1 MSSNQNTQ
9 NSFHCLRFFDDYGVR
24 KLLCAIIE
32 LAVLDYNLCV
42 ERGFITNK
50 KVNKLECHNHELP
63 KTIENLSEISSLIP
77 FFYAEGLEMLIEEGH
92 LQDEEG
98 TPLSAEYIKTAL
110 I

>member
-1 MSSNQNTQ
+1 
-9 NSFHCLRFFDDYGVR
+9 
-24 KLLCAIIE
+24 

-42 ERGFITNK
+42 ERGFINNK
-50 KVNKLECHNHELP
+50 KVTKKNCHNYELP

-110 I
+110 L

>member
-1 MSSNQNTQ
+1 MSSSQNTQ
-9 NSFHCLRFFDDYGVR
+9 NSFRCLQFFDDYAVR
-24 KLLCAIIE
+24 ELLCGIIE

-42 ERGFITNK
+42 ERGFIANK
-50 KVNKLECHNHELP
+50 KVTKTNCHNYELP

-110 I
+110 L